1 MKNFGFV
8 LMAAGLVCM
17 AAGAGGND
25 SETCT
30 LWVSVMWVITG
41 MVIGFTGAK
50 MVEYGK

>member
-1 MKNFGFV
+1 MQRLGFA
-8 LMAAGLVCM
+8 LMTAGVIFM
-17 AAGAGGND
+17 MAGAGGND

-30 LWVSVMWVITG
+30 LWVSVLWVITG